1 MEHFEKHG
9 TFWEKV
15 EHFEKTRVFFL
26 RKTFFFRILPFTLA
40 FALSFATWTFWEKW
54 SILRN
59 TGYFFEKHI
68 FPTGTL
74 GEPVWK
80 TLPIPF
86 LRASASVK
94 TFEKFMYQVWMG
106 FYLHTHKCHS
116 PAKQVQSDRLPSVS
130 GDVTSGTQKMLKK
143 GICKRHC
150 GCGVLALLS
159 TMESAPGS
167 LHSYIH
173 IYKHTWF
180 THIRKSHLQNGFP
193 CGAGFRPPSEA
204 YI

>member
-1 MEHFEKHG
+1 
-9 TFWEKV
+9 
-15 EHFEKTRVFFL
+15 
-26 RKTFFFRILPFTLA
+26 
-40 FALSFATWTFWEKW
+40 
-54 SILRN
+54 
-59 TGYFFEKHI
+59 
-68 FPTGTL
+68 
-74 GEPVWK
+74 
-80 TLPIPF
+80 
-86 LRASASVK
+86 
-94 TFEKFMYQVWMG
+94 MYQVWMG

-173 IYKHTWF
+173 IYKHT
-180 THIRKSHLQNGFP
+180 
-193 CGAGFRPPSEA
+193 
-204 YI
+204 